1 MIYIRMRKIYIFT
14 IQRGFCYLSQNSNP
28 DEQIEDEFEADLDDI
43 EDVEI
48 DDSNDDL
55 DEW

>member
-14 IQRGFCYLSQNSNP
+14 IQRGFCYLFQNSNP

-43 EDVEI
+43 EDGDI

-55 DEW
+55 DE